1 VSAGFTHVIYNA
13 ANTFFENVSMCTFAQ
28 NTDYSYLN
36 TWLFNVHT
44 ALPALIGT
52 FVFILGFVMV
62 LVMAEVAAIP
72 LELYEAAQ
80 VDGATPFQ
88 QHRRIT
94 VPLLRNVLGTCV
106 LITLLG
112 YLALFDIVYIL
123 TAGGPGNGT
132 VTLVLYGYRIY
143 TSGDWGYANAIGTFI
158 VLTGALLIVIV
169 RRLFR
174 IGDRDL

>member
-1 VSAGFTHVIYNA
+1 
-13 ANTFFENVSMCTFAQ
+13 
-28 NTDYSYLN
+28 
-36 TWLFNVHT
+36 VHT
-44 ALPALIGT
+44 ALAAVIGT
-52 FVFILGFVMV
+52 FVFIIGFVMI
-62 LVMAEVAAIP
+62 LVMAEIAAIP
-72 LELYEAAQ
+72 VELYEASQ
-80 VDGATPFQ
+80 VDGATAFQ

-123 TAGGPGNGT
+123 TEGGPGDRT
-132 VTLVLYGYRIY
+132 VTLVLYAYRVY

-158 VLTGALLIVIV
+158 VVAGALLIVAV

-174 IGDRDL
+174 IGERDL